1 MTPAVQMELIEMLK
15 ITESFEN
22 GNTVRLRIDGTLT
35 NDAYGGLA
43 EACMTHRDRVERT
56 VILDL
61 AGVDFMNDQVAR
73 GLIGMSNEKLR
84 IINCSPFIATLLET
98 IAKEKLAE

>member
-1 MTPAVQMELIEMLK
+1 MLK

-22 GNTVRLRIDGTLT
+22 GNTVRLRLDGTLT
-35 NDAYGGLA
+35 NDAYCDLT
-43 EACMTHRDRVERT
+43 EACMTHRDRVKRT
-56 VILDL
+56 IILDM
-61 AGVDFMNDQVAR
+61 AGVEFMNDHVAR

-98 IAKEKLAE
+98 ITKEALPE